1 MTGETSLGTGEL
13 SPHLS
18 PVFEIDA
25 ILSLVTIYFP
35 ALHPGWVRWLLL
47 HHTSIESGGIRLAV
61 GISLLELIYTLVTDF
76 MYLTMLTLLILRYSD
91 IPAFPWY
98 LTVLT
103 L

>member
-1 MTGETSLGTGEL
+1 MTGEL

-61 GISLLELIYTLVTDF
+61 GISLLELIYTLVTGF

>member
-1 MTGETSLGTGEL
+1 MAAAA
-13 SPHLS
+13 PHKHR
-18 PVFEIDA
+18 V
-25 ILSLVTIYFP
+25 
-35 ALHPGWVRWLLL
+35 GW
-47 HHTSIESGGIRLAV
+47 HTHLAV
-61 GISLLELIYTLVTDF
+61 GISLLELIYTLVTGF